1 MLKTKRV
8 VGFLFFLSVMSTA
21 VVFAQNPQ
29 IPQQQQEQIEVS
41 DEELS
46 EFAEAFQGIR
56 MINQQAQQEMAKVVQ
71 EGGMEIKRFNEIH
84 EATLNPAVEVE
95 ATEEEKE
102 QHKEIAEGIED
113 LQENYQ
119 GKMEEVIEDTDM
131 TVQRY
136 QQIATSLQTDPELQ
150 ERLRAQFQN

>member
-46 EFAEAFQGIR
+46 EFAKAFQGIR
-56 MINQQAQQEMAKVVQ
+56 MINQEAQQEMAKVVQ

-102 QHKEIAEGIED
+102 QHKKIAAGIEG
-113 LQENYQ
+113 LHENYQ
-119 GKMEEVIEDTDM
+119 GKMEEVIEETDM
-131 TVQRY
+131 TVERY

-150 ERLRAQFQN
+150 ERLRAQFEN

>member
-56 MINQQAQQEMAKVVQ
+56 MINQQAQQEMATVVQ

-102 QHKEIAEGIED
+102 QHKEIASGIED
-113 LQENYQ
+113 LQETYQ

-150 ERLRAQFQN
+150 ERLRAQFQD

>member
-1 MLKTKRV
+1 MLKSKRV
-8 VGFLFFLSVMSTA
+8 VGFLFFLSILSTA

-29 IPQQQQEQIEVS
+29 IPQQQEQIEVS
-41 DEELS
+41 DDELS
-46 EFAEAFQGIR
+46 EFAQAFQGVR
-56 MINQQAQQEMAKVVQ
+56 MVNQQAQQEMAKVVQ

-84 EATLNPAVEVE
+84 EATMNPAEEVE

-113 LQENYQ
+113 LQENFQ
-119 GKMEEVIEDTDM
+119 GKMEEVIEDSGM
-131 TVQRY
+131 TIQRY

-150 ERLRAQFQN
+150 ERLRAQFQG